1 MKEISFCIFPFQ
13 IFSHLKCG
21 MNSCSSHTSP
31 YTCHSLAQCWCAF
44 RTCAAPT
51 INCQV
56 SCNVNGDQWSVGNF
70 ETLWAGKEQSADFNR
85 LPLISSSCLNNF
97 SWTPIEDDTFAI
109 DKDRHES
116 WTLCEYRS
124 KHLLPVRV
132 QHVDDESCIVEFM
145 SRKWS
150 TGMQKK
156 KINYKTNF

>member
-1 MKEISFCIFPFQ
+1 MKEINVCIFPISN
-13 IFSHLKCG
+13 IFPFKVWNEF
-21 MNSCSSHTSP
+21 MFFTHTSP
-31 YTCHSLAQCWCAF
+31 YSPHSQSLAQCWCAF
-44 RTCAAPT
+44 RTCAAST
-51 INCQV
+51 LNCQV

-116 WTLCEYRS
+116 WTLREYRS
-124 KHLLPVRV
+124 KHLLSVWV

-150 TGMQKK
+150 TEME
-156 KINYKTNF
+156 